1 MRSSYWLLIGALV
14 AATVAI
20 AVWPSSSSSSQ
31 YAVPGQ
37 YPIDARRPQWSAT
50 PSVGKYRPRVK
61 GLQDAIAPSRFVDA
75 KTSCGSVR
83 VLGRGRDACTLPTV
97 PLGPQYT
104 PTILMS
110 SS

>member
-1 MRSSYWLLIGALV
+1 MRSTYWLLVGALV
-14 AATVAI
+14 AATVAV
-20 AVWPSSSSSSQ
+20 ALWPSSMQRAAAS
-31 YAVPGQ
+31 VPGQ

-61 GLQDAIAPSRFVDA
+61 GLQDAIAPTGFVDA

-83 VLGRGRDACTLPTV
+83 TLGRGRDPCTLPTV

-104 PTILMS
+104 PTILMN
-110 SS
+110 